1 MSVTL
6 VEIRNQIGVTTDVID
21 DTMLQEALTMAEE
34 YCTAFCARYG
44 ASGAGDAYD
53 IAVKYMAQANVRYNL
68 DVRGIKPESLSVG
81 GLSMGTALSSTVD
94 QLKALADSSLRTT
107 VLSSNNRIDMYIR
120 HIRSGKTVR

>member
-1 MSVTL
+1 
-6 VEIRNQIGVTTDVID
+6 
-21 DTMLQEALTMAEE
+21 
-34 YCTAFCARYG
+34 
-44 ASGAGDAYD
+44 
-53 IAVKYMAQANVRYNL
+53 L